1 MPVSQASAITCHSA
15 RRRAIRERLP
25 AVGKSFSSEDVATG
39 RATLTRVA
47 LVGGG
52 DQDDRDEASVWG
64 GGWSKQS
71 GGGLGS
77 GHNQDALYI
86 SMKLSKNI
94 FTF

>member
-15 RRRAIRERLP
+15 RRRALRERLP

-52 DQDDRDEASVWG
+52 DQDERDEASVWG
-64 GGWSKQS
+64 GG
-71 GGGLGS
+71 GGPNRVEGVWGVDIIKT
-77 GHNQDALYI
+77 HCI
-86 SMKLSKNI
+86 
-94 FTF
+94 